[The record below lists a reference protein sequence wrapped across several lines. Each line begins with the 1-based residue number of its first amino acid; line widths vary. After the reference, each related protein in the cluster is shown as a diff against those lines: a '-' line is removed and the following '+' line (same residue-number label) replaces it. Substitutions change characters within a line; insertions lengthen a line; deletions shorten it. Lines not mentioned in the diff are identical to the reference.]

1 MKLVTTLV
9 TTVGME
15 RSPSPTPLEAPCET
29 PTVTVAPNIEFGSMW
44 TAEAPP
50 KMFGFANVCLGD
62 FCPVKKRIHL
72 GDTTCDEI
80 DIALW
85 QVMHTLGCHY
95 IP

>member
-29 PTVTVAPNIEFGSMW
+29 PTVIVAPNIEFCPVW

-50 KMFGFANVCLGD
+50 KMFGFLFLGD
-62 FCPVKKRIHL
+62 FCPVKKGIQL

-85 QVMHTLGCHY
+85 QVMHTVGCHY